1 MIKFAGYTIILT
13 FKNNMRKTFTFFA
26 AALAGA
32 LLISSCNQTAGTDA
46 QKESSEKVSA
56 ASGSI
61 VYINLDRILKEYD
74 MANDLTSVVN
84 AKAQG
89 IEEDINRRGGKLE
102 RDQKDFEN
110 KINKGLMTQSTAE
123 VQYKKLQD
131 DQLNL
136 QNYAARK
143 QQEIQ
148 EEFVVTQNQILDA
161 ISTFLKG
168 YNEEKGYA
176 MILTTQGDNLSLPI
190 ACADTTLDITND
202 VIEGL
207 NKAYVKEKN
216 TK

>member
-1 MIKFAGYTIILT
+1 MKKTLTLFAT
-13 FKNNMRKTFTFFA
+13 
-26 AALAGA
+26 ALAGA
-32 LLISSCNQTAGTDA
+32 LLVSSCSLFEGKDA
-46 QKESSEKVSA
+46 QKDNSEKATA
-56 ASGSI
+56 AAGSI
-61 VYINLDRILKEYD
+61 VYINLDRILREYD

-148 EEFVVTQNQILDA
+148 EEFAVTQNQILDA
-161 ISTFLKG
+161 ISSFLKE
-168 YNEEKGYA
+168 YNGEKGYA

-190 ACADTTLDITND
+190 ACADSTLDITSD

-216 TK
+216 NK

>member
-1 MIKFAGYTIILT
+1 MK
-13 FKNNMRKTFTFFA
+13 KTFTLFA
-26 AALAGA
+26 AAIAGA
-32 LLISSCNQTAGTDA
+32 LLVSSCSLFEGKDTPKDN
-46 QKESSEKVSA
+46 SEKATA
-56 ASGSI
+56 AAGSI

-148 EEFVVTQNQILDA
+148 EEFAVTQNQILDA
-161 ISTFLKG
+161 ISSYLKE
-168 YNEEKGYA
+168 YNDEKGYA

-190 ACADTTLDITND
+190 ACADSTLDITSD

-216 TK
+216 SK

>member
-1 MIKFAGYTIILT
+1 MK
-13 FKNNMRKTFTFFA
+13 KTFTLFA
-26 AALAGA
+26 AAITGA
-32 LLISSCNQTAGTDA
+32 LFISSCSLFESKDA
-46 QKESSEKVSA
+46 QKETTEKVSA

-61 VYINLDRILKEYD
+61 VYINLDRILREYD

-148 EEFVVTQNQILDA
+148 EEFAVTQNQILDA
-161 ISTFLKG
+161 IGSFLKE
-168 YNEEKGYA
+168 YNAEKGYA

-190 ACADTTLDITND
+190 ACADTTLDITNE
-202 VIEGL
+202 VVEGL

-216 TK
+216 SK

>member
-1 MIKFAGYTIILT
+1 MKKTLTLFAT
-13 FKNNMRKTFTFFA
+13 
-26 AALAGA
+26 ALAGA
-32 LLISSCNQTAGTDA
+32 LLVSSCSLFEGKDA
-46 QKESSEKVSA
+46 QKDNSEKVTA
-56 ASGSI
+56 AAGSI

-148 EEFVVTQNQILDA
+148 EEFAVTQNQILDA
-161 ISTFLKG
+161 ISSFLKE
-168 YNEEKGYA
+168 YNDEKGYA

-190 ACADTTLDITND
+190 ACADSTLDITSD

-207 NKAYVKEKN
+207 NKSYVKEKN
-216 TK
+216 SK

>member
-1 MIKFAGYTIILT
+1 MKKTLTLFAT
-13 FKNNMRKTFTFFA
+13 
-26 AALAGA
+26 ALAGA
-32 LLISSCNQTAGTDA
+32 LLVSSCSLFEGKDA
-46 QKESSEKVSA
+46 QKDNSEKVTA
-56 ASGSI
+56 AAGSI

-123 VQYKKLQD
+123 IQYKKLQD

-148 EEFVVTQNQILDA
+148 EEFAVTQNQILDA
-161 ISTFLKG
+161 ISSFLKE
-168 YNEEKGYA
+168 YNDEKGYA

-190 ACADTTLDITND
+190 ACADSTLDITSD

-207 NKAYVKEKN
+207 NKSYVKEKN
-216 TK
+216 SK